1 MILPPRHPLSRARL
15 FLNKAAACPVE
26 HRDDCEAF
34 LEAAIVFARA
44 ALHRFQAEYKKHP
57 EWKRWWQSLKSDPA
71 IQFFRVERDQILKV
85 APPPIGQVVRLGRRE
100 DMRAADLY
108 YYESPDIP
116 ATQTICRH
124 LEAFAV
130 TLREAELRFSSGTVD
145 AI

>member
-1 MILPPRHPLSRARL
+1 MILPPRHPLSRAGL

-57 EWKRWWQSLKSDPA
+57 AWKRWWQSLKSDPA

-85 APPPIGQVVRLGRRE
+85 APGGPVRQARRYACGRP
-100 DMRAADLY
+100 L
-108 YYESPDIP
+108 
-116 ATQTICRH
+116 
-124 LEAFAV
+124 L
-130 TLREAELRFSSGTVD
+130 LRESRHSGNADDLQASRSVRRHITR
-145 AI
+145 